1 MFLNIAQFIK
11 SQFLSLGLFLSISG
25 FYSSYGIAIKL
36 YPGGTWNDPSTVG
49 YSFWNNY
56 LCDALQQPALNGFP
70 NPGSDFGLAAY
81 GFLLFTLVFWWT
93 ILAKLTESQSKRRA
107 KIIRFSAALSCL
119 GFVGTIVFP
128 AEAELLGAHFTA
140 TVFGVFAGLAATLV
154 PFLGFLKDKNN
165 KLFGKIGLFLCS
177 PVFISV
183 LCYAAYHLKIPLFHN
198 DTLIVSQQKISVVAV
213 SMLSFLT
220 LGKELQAN
228 TGKLR
233 LGQIA
238 LLLQRSQM

>member
-1 MFLNIAQFIK
+1 MFLNMAQFIK
-11 SQFLSLGLFLSISG
+11 SQFLGLGLFFSISG
-25 FYSSYGIAIKL
+25 FYSSYGIAINL
-36 YPGGTWNDPSTVG
+36 YPGGTWKDSSTIG

-56 LCDALQQPALNGFP
+56 LCDALQQPALNGYP
-70 NPGSDFGLAAY
+70 NPGSDFGLASY
-81 GFLLFTLVFWWT
+81 GFLLLTLVFWWT

-107 KIIRFSAALSCL
+107 NVIRISAAMSCL

-128 AEAELLGAHFTA
+128 AEARLLGAHFTA
-140 TVFGVFAGLAATLV
+140 TISAVLAGLAATLV
-154 PFLGFLKDKNN
+154 PFFGFLSDKNN
-165 KLFGKIGLFLCS
+165 RLFGKIGLILCS
-177 PVFISV
+177 PVFISI

-198 DTLIVSQQKISVVAV
+198 DTLIVSQQKISVIAI

-228 TGKLR
+228 AGKLR
-233 LGQIA
+233 WGQIA